1 MNKSTYYL
9 IIMIMSSLAAAFNF
23 LFPYNALF
31 SVNAKLTEII
41 FLFGF
46 IAIGAFNFIQYKKFK
61 KLEVKKNE

>member
-9 IIMIMSSLAAAFNF
+9 ITMIAFSLAAALNF
-23 LFPYNALF
+23 LFPYDALF
-31 SVNAKLTEII
+31 SDNARLAEIT

-61 KLEVKKNE
+61 KLEKKE